1 MHPAAKEHRGG
12 THLPRRPTGG
22 CGASLE
28 APAHGIALVI
38 GVQSEDKVEVA
49 ARLAWT
55 GVALNLAAETRRG
68 RHPAAAS
75 IVTGDPAYR
84 AQARRLQAESGGITA
99 RNVLKKPVL
108 GTLRAGSRSWAAPV
122 VSPVRAE
129 VRPPHNLR
137 VPGPQP
143 AGRPEWLCGHAGGP
157 GRLVRWP
164 APRRR
169 RGGSGPCRAG
179 CAGSARRCG
188 V

>member
-99 RNVLKKPVL
+99 SPAALLP
-108 GTLRAGSRSWAAPV
+108 AGSVGNSGQ
-122 VSPVRAE
+122 
-129 VRPPHNLR
+129 RP
-137 VPGPQP
+137 
-143 AGRPEWLCGHAGGP
+143 
-157 GRLVRWP
+157 
-164 APRRR
+164 
-169 RGGSGPCRAG
+169 
-179 CAGSARRCG
+179 ARRSRLLAASAHLVPPEPCPG
-188 V
+188 HNQGTIPGAPPGGDGRQSA